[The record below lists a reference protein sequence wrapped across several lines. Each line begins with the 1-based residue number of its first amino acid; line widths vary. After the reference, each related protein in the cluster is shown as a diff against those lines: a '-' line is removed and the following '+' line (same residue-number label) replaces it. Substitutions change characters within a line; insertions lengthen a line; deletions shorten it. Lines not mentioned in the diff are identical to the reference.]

1 MWPQEEASLL
11 KGSNSE
17 HRRMD
22 SMPFIRIRLVF
33 GAMLV
38 VLFADAATYAQ
49 SSDSKSR
56 AREILDQAR
65 NALGGDAALKSIQSL
80 SAFGDFRSGT
90 GSSQVSGN
98 VQLDLLLP
106 DKLMRTMKWSPVGE
120 MKVTSVEA
128 TDGSRVWT
136 DSKEKNSSP
145 ILGNETAGIGRGG
158 RSGGIGRGGGRR
170 SAGGGAGSG
179 GSTGSGAG
187 KGIKMPAP
195 TLRDASDANQIAW
208 DFSCMIVGLLLHPPA
223 SSQVEISSENN
234 DAIDGVTADY
244 LKIDV
249 GDGSV
254 IRLAIDQKTHRPV
267 MAAYMIE
274 AAGEEKD
281 KAATSSIPEMTKIQ
295 IYFSEY
301 KPVAEKKHGNL
312 WLPHQITKTR
322 DGLTVE
328 DMHIKKFELNP
339 HLKPKQF
346 EQKTS

>member
-1 MWPQEEASLL
+1 
-11 KGSNSE
+11 
-17 HRRMD
+17 
-22 SMPFIRIRLVF
+22 MPFIRIRLVF

-38 VLFADAATYAQ
+38 VLFADAAAHAQ

-65 NALGGDAALKSIQSL
+65 NALGGDAALKSIKSL

-98 VQLDLLLP
+98 VQMDLLLP

-128 TDGSRVWT
+128 LDGSRVWT
-136 DSKEKNSSP
+136 DSKEKNSGP
-145 ILGNETAGIGRGG
+145 IPGNDAAGIGRGG
-158 RSGGIGRGGGRR
+158 RR
-170 SAGGGAGSG
+170 SAGSGAGSG
-179 GSTGSGAG
+179 GSTGSGAD

-195 TLRDASDANQIAW
+195 TLRDASNGNQIAG
-208 DFSCMIVGLLLHPPA
+208 DFSSMIVGLLLHLPA

-244 LKIDV
+244 LKIGV

-267 MAAYMIE
+267 MAAYMI
-274 AAGEEKD
+274 AAVGEEKD
-281 KAATSSIPEMTKIQ
+281 KAVTSSIPEMTKIQ

-322 DGLTVE
+322 AGLTVE